1 MKRVFGHLKS
11 RPHGCIWH
19 FVFTQQVI
27 AGEPLCQTMAR
38 FAAKWRRI
46 YGMLRRLGMRA
57 GLATY
62 HTKWSTCGGWH
73 YHLHLAVEWGGE
85 SDGER
90 EGERL
95 EVKWR
100 KELRGAGEPE
110 VPLFRRVV
118 CGPGPA
124 MSFEAEQAQGEFWG
138 ESTDP
143 VEQALQYI
151 LRDVLQGVEAWTSG
165 LSSPTEV
172 ADFVCAIEG
181 TKGRRLYGDW
191 RLPVPVEPDEQTAA
205 GGEAAGGTETQ
216 GKEREEWLK
225 LGSMDAV
232 LSAAANGVTLM
243 VEALR
248 LLMSTRANKGAV
260 FRRLEG
266 AVRLACG

>member
-1 MKRVFGHLKS
+1 
-11 RPHGCIWH
+11 
-19 FVFTQQVI
+19 
-27 AGEPLCQTMAR
+27 
-38 FAAKWRRI
+38 
-46 YGMLRRLGMRA
+46 
-57 GLATY
+57 
-62 HTKWSTCGGWH
+62 
-73 YHLHLAVEWGGE
+73 
-85 SDGER
+85 
-90 EGERL
+90 
-95 EVKWR
+95 
-100 KELRGAGEPE
+100 
-110 VPLFRRVV
+110 
-118 CGPGPA
+118 